1 MGLAALGWAYL
12 GYRQVQKL
20 REKIRSDFARLKEQ
34 SAQALRAC
42 LAELV
47 ELRRDLARRDAVS
60 AAVTAL
66 LEGISPE
73 QHLLSSHDSVRRV
86 MAAA

>member
-1 MGLAALGWAYL
+1 
-12 GYRQVQKL
+12 
-20 REKIRSDFARLKEQ
+20 
-34 SAQALRAC
+34 
-42 LAELV
+42 V